1 MKIVFDWDRRKAQ
14 INRQKHKVSFE
25 EASSIFFDTFVFT
38 SRDENHSD
46 QEERFISVGMSQ
58 AGRLLVVIHTQWYE
72 APDTTVIRIISSRK
86 ATTGER
92 RRYDR
97 QAE

>member
-1 MKIVFDWDRRKAQ
+1 MKIVFDWNRRKAH

-25 EASSIFFDTFVFT
+25 EASGIFIDPFVFT
-38 SRDENHSD
+38 SRDEHHSD
-46 QEERFISVGMSQ
+46 QEERLLSVGVSQ
-58 AGRLLVVIHTQWYE
+58 SGRLLVVIHTQWYE

-86 ATTGER
+86 ATEGER
-92 RRYDR
+92 KRYDK